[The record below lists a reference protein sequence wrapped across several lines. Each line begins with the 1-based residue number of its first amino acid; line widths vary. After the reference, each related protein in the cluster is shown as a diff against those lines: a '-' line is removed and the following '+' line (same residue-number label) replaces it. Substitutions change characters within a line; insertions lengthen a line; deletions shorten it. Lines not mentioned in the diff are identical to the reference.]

1 MNFVSSNRRIF
12 AEIHGIFNVMRQLV
26 QDNRVL
32 YDSIDD
38 AYEEILFQDLS
49 LVPEQYDEDILNII
63 NTTVAIFKNINYG
76 NISKAIN
83 ASTASFLHFHVNT
96 YDEFVNALGYI
107 KISKR
112 DQIRVSNLVSKFKPL
127 FKCVDSMLAD
137 PLVYIKKAANLGDSQ
152 YADIF

>member
-1 MNFVSSNRRIF
+1 
-12 AEIHGIFNVMRQLV
+12 MRQLV

-38 AYEEILFQDLS
+38 SYEEILFQDLS
-49 LVPEQYDEDILNII
+49 LVPEQYDEDILSII
-63 NTTVAIFKNINYG
+63 NTIVAIFKNINYA

-83 ASTASFLHFHVNT
+83 SSTASFLHFHLNT
-96 YDEFVNALGYI
+96 YEEFVNALGYI

-112 DQIRVSNLVSKFKPL
+112 DQVRVSNIVSKFKPL
-127 FKCVDSMLAD
+127 FKCIDSMLAD
-137 PLVYIKKAANLGDSQ
+137 PLVYIKKAANLGNSQ